1 MEDRN
6 MSTLNQFIPGRMQN
20 YPYIFTATNA
30 AWAVPYT
37 GKYRISVMGAGASGG
52 AIFYTTVGGAA
63 SGGGGGGFTE
73 IEVDLIAADSLNIVV
88 GAGGAVAT
96 STVSQTGIDG
106 NDGVDCSVHGSGGA
120 VATALNL
127 HAGPGLH
134 GHWTITNAAT
144 AAGGDHG
151 IGSGGTINAEG
162 GLGGDAK
169 MYTGS
174 TNTAAGGGGGAG
186 GPLGPGAAGG
196 SAIGAAAI
204 ALACG
209 GGGAANGGYA
219 GRSVTTA
226 VLGGGGGMGAI
237 AASATGGFGK
247 LNIGAFCADGA
258 AHSAGWEVL
267 YDVFRAYTGYG
278 ASGSSTLAT
287 AILAGT
293 GGGGGGQGVTSTT
306 ASVLKSMGG
315 GSGGATLGGAVL
327 GVGIAYGGGSG
338 GVVSSTTGPATSGK
352 GGSGIVVIERIG

>member
-1 MEDRN
+1 
-6 MSTLNQFIPGRMQN
+6 MSNLNQFLPGRMQN
-20 YPYIFTATNA
+20 MPRFFTADVSYTI
-30 AWAVPYT
+30 PYT
-37 GKYRISVMGAGASGG
+37 GKYRISAMGAGGSGG

-73 IEVDLIAADSLNIVV
+73 TEVNLIAADVLTIVV

-106 NDGVDCSVHGSGGA
+106 NDGADTSIHGASGSA
-120 VATALNL
+120 ACTALNL

-151 IGSGGTINAEG
+151 VGSGGTINTDG

-186 GPLGPGAAGG
+186 GPLGNGAAGG
-196 SAIGAAAI
+196 SSIGAAAI

-209 GGGAANGGYA
+209 GGGAANGGFA

-237 AASATGGFGK
+237 AGSATGGFGK

-258 AHSAGWEVL
+258 AHTSGFETMI
-267 YDVFRAYTGYG
+267 DPFRMYTGYG
-278 ASGSSTLAT
+278 ASGSATLAT

-315 GSGGATLGGAVL
+315 GSGGATLGAAVL
-327 GVGIAYGGGSG
+327 GVGVAYGGGSG
-338 GVVSSTTGPATSGK
+338 GTVSSVTGPATSGK
-352 GGSGIVVIERIG
+352 GGSGIVVVERIG